1 MIRISAFA
9 DEIASEL
16 DEQIASLAAEGIGT
30 IDLRAAWGTPV
41 LDLDEGQVARL
52 ERALAAA
59 DIGVAAI
66 ATPIGKTP
74 IDGPF
79 GPQVHRFE
87 RAITL
92 ARRLDARYIR
102 IFSFYPPSAV
112 EGAVDPASYRDEVIR
127 RLRELTARAR
137 AADLILVHENE
148 KEIYGDTIAC
158 CVDLLESID
167 DPHLRAAF
175 DPANFIQCAQVP
187 YPDAYEALRPWL
199 GYVHVKDALPDG
211 TVVAAG
217 EGAAR
222 WPEILRRLR
231 TDGYDGVFALEPH
244 LASAGQ
250 LSGFSGP
257 DLFAHAARSFKALL
271 EAEKWEYR

>member
-9 DEIASEL
+9 DEIAPDL
-16 DEQIASLAAEGIGT
+16 DEQIASLSAEGIGA

-52 ERALAAA
+52 ERSLSAAN
-59 DIGVAAI
+59 IGVAAI

-79 GPQVHRFE
+79 GLQIHRFE
-87 RAITL
+87 RAIVL
-92 ARRLDARYIR
+92 ARRLGARYIR
-102 IFSFYPPSAV
+102 IFSFYPPS
-112 EGAVDPASYRDEVIR
+112 GAAGPIDLASYRNEVIW
-127 RLRELTARAR
+127 RLCELTARAR

-148 KEIYGDTIAC
+148 KEIYGDTIAR
-158 CVDLLESID
+158 CVDLLESVD
-167 DPHLRAAF
+167 DPHFRAAF
-175 DPANFIQCAQVP
+175 DPANFIQCDQVP
-187 YPDAYEALRPWL
+187 YPDAYEAIRPWL

-217 EGAAR
+217 EGTAR

-231 TDGYDGVFALEPH
+231 AGGYDGVFALEPH

-257 DLFAHAARSFKALL
+257 DLFAHAARAFKALL
-271 EAEKWEYR
+271 AAEGWEYR

>member
-9 DEIASEL
+9 DEIASDL
-16 DEQIASLAAEGIGT
+16 DEQIASLSAEGIGA

-52 ERALAAA
+52 ERSLSAAN
-59 DIGVAAI
+59 IGVAAI

-79 GPQVHRFE
+79 GLQIHRFE
-87 RAITL
+87 RAIIL
-92 ARRLDARYIR
+92 ARRLGARYIR
-102 IFSFYPPSAV
+102 LFSFYPPS
-112 EGAVDPASYRDEVIR
+112 GAAGPIDLASYRNEVIW
-127 RLRELTARAR
+127 RLCELTARAR

-148 KEIYGDTIAC
+148 KEIYGDTIAR
-158 CVDLLESID
+158 CVDLLESVD
-167 DPHLRAAF
+167 DPHFRAAL
-175 DPANFIQCAQVP
+175 DPANFIQCDQVP
-187 YPDAYEALRPWL
+187 YPDAYEAIRPWL

-231 TDGYDGVFALEPH
+231 AGGYDGVFALEPH

-257 DLFAHAARSFKALL
+257 DLFAHAARAFKALL
-271 EAEKWEYR
+271 AAEGWEYR